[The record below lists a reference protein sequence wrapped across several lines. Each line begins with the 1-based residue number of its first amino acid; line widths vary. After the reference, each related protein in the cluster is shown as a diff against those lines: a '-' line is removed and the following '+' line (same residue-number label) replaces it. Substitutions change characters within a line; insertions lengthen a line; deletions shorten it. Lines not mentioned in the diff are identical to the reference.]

1 MGTQLLSH
9 VLLFAI
15 LWAVASRLLC
25 LRDAPSKL
33 QLNVYQQECEQISC
47 DKVPQEDV
55 IFKLNEELHVSI
67 CINLKN
73 NTGGKTHQ

>member
-15 LWAVASRLLC
+15 LWVVASRLLC
-25 LRDAPSKL
+25 LWDAPSKL
-33 QLNVYQQECEQISC
+33 QLNVYQQECEQISG

-55 IFKLNEELHVSI
+55 IFKLNEELHTSI

-73 NTGGKTHQ
+73 NIGGKTHQ